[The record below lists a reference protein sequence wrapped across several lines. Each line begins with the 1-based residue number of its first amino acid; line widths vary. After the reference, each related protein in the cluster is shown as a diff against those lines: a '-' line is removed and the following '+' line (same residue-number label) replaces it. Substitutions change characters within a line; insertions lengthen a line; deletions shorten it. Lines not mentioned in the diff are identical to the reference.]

1 MTIFLEH
8 YLLDDSGFWVD
19 PSSSEVG
26 KGKVFRVLG
35 TVPKSNKDPKPKKKT
50 KEVLLAVSNNLQ
62 QPKKR
67 KGKNN
72 SKEKSSGA

>member
-1 MTIFLEH
+1 M
-8 YLLDDSGFWVD
+8 
-19 PSSSEVG
+19 
-26 KGKVFRVLG
+26 FRVLG
-35 TVPKSNKDPKPKKKT
+35 TVPKRNKDPKPKKKT

-72 SKEKSSGA
+72 SKEKSNLYVTIMCQYKTNRNDE

>member
-1 MTIFLEH
+1 M
-8 YLLDDSGFWVD
+8 
-19 PSSSEVG
+19 
-26 KGKVFRVLG
+26 FRVLG
-35 TVPKSNKDPKPKKKT
+35 TVPKRDKDPKPKKKT

-72 SKEKSSGA
+72 SEEKCNLNVTIMCLNKAYKNDE

>member
-1 MTIFLEH
+1 M
-8 YLLDDSGFWVD
+8 
-19 PSSSEVG
+19 
-26 KGKVFRVLG
+26 FRVLG
-35 TVPKSNKDPKPKKKT
+35 TVPKRNKDPKQKKKT

-72 SKEKSSGA
+72 SKEKCNLYVTIMCQYKTNRNDE